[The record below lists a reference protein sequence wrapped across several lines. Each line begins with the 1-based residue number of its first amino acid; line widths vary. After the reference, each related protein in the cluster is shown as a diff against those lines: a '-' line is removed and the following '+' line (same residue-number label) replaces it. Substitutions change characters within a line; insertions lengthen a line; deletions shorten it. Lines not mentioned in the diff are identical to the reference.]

1 MLKEFIVFIIL
12 FLNLSQSGIINAA
25 SHHPQEFLQS
35 IRGTNDEGN
44 AIVQHFCANCH
55 AEKPLIDLGAPKIGQ
70 LGDWSNRKKQGMP
83 VLLEHTSEG
92 FGAMPAR
99 GGCFECTDEQL
110 ELAILAMLPKK

>member
-1 MLKEFIVFIIL
+1 
-12 FLNLSQSGIINAA
+12 
-25 SHHPQEFLQS
+25 
-35 IRGTNDEGN
+35 
-44 AIVQHFCANCH
+44 
-55 AEKPLIDLGAPKIGQ
+55 
-70 LGDWSNRKKQGMP
+70 MP